1 MTKSVKVGNLT
12 IGGGA
17 PVSVQS
23 MTDTPTTDIKATV
36 GEIEALQRAGAD
48 LVRVSVPDQASAKA
62 LKSIV
67 EATTL
72 PIVADIHY
80 DYRLAIAAMESG
92 AHKIRINPSNTPAA
106 GLKEIAQ
113 VANERLIPIRV
124 GVNRGSVKEH
134 ATPEMLAALALDA
147 AKRMEDAGC
156 DRLVLAVK
164 SSDVRE
170 TVAVNRILAK
180 KTDYPLHIGLTEAGT
195 PQSGMIR
202 SSAAI
207 GALLLEGIGDTVR
220 FSLSGNPVPEVIGA
234 VRLLQ
239 SLGLREGVH
248 VVACPTCA
256 RTCIDVAGLAER
268 LERRFGNLPKNL
280 KIAVMGCAVNG
291 IGESQ
296 GADFGVCGG
305 KDKSILFRKGQIVK
319 TVGNDCIE
327 AELDALLEE
336 CGG

>member
-1 MTKSVKVGNLT
+1 M
-12 IGGGA
+12 
-17 PVSVQS
+17 
-23 MTDTPTTDIKATV
+23 
-36 GEIEALQRAGAD
+36 
-48 LVRVSVPDQASAKA
+48 
-62 LKSIV
+62 
-67 EATTL
+67 
-72 PIVADIHY
+72 
-80 DYRLAIAAMESG
+80 
-92 AHKIRINPSNTPAA
+92 
-106 GLKEIAQ
+106 
-113 VANERLIPIRV
+113 
-124 GVNRGSVKEH
+124 
-134 ATPEMLAALALDA
+134 
-147 AKRMEDAGC
+147 
-156 DRLVLAVK
+156 
-164 SSDVRE
+164 
-170 TVAVNRILAK
+170 
-180 KTDYPLHIGLTEAGT
+180 
-195 PQSGMIR
+195 
-202 SSAAI
+202 
-207 GALLLEGIGDTVR
+207 R

-239 SLGLREGVH
+239 SLGLRKGVH

-305 KDKSILFRKGQIVK
+305 KNKSVLFRKGQIVK